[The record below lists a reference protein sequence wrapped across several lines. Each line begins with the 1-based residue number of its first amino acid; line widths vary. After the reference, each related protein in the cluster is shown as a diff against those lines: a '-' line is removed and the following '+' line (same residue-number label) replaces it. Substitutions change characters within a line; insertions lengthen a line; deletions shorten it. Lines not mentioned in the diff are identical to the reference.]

1 MIAPPGKGGVM
12 YRRQRG
18 ITFLGGVLLAIPI
31 AIVVYAI
38 IRLAPVYLNY
48 MSVARS
54 LDLTASSVQSDN
66 GQVSP
71 QLIRG
76 SLAKRFDIESINFP
90 TVQDIIIQ
98 RDGSGWTIEAKYED
112 TAPLFGNISLVVD
125 FDKVSRVGG

>member
-1 MIAPPGKGGVM
+1 M

-76 SLAKRFDIESINFP
+76 SLLKRFDIESINFP

-125 FDKVSRVGG
+125 FDKVSRIGG

>member
-1 MIAPPGKGGVM
+1 M

>member
-1 MIAPPGKGGVM
+1 M

-125 FDKVSRVGG
+125 FDKVSRIGG